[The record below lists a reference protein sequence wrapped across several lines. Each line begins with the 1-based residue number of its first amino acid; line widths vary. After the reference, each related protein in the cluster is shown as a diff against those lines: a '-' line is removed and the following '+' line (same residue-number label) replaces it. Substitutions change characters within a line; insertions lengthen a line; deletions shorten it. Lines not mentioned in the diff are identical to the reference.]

1 MTQFIRPPIILLREG
16 TDQSQGLGQLIS
28 NINACHA
35 IGEILSS
42 TLGPRGMDKLIH
54 NGNKHAIVTNDGA
67 TVMRELDIVHPA
79 ARLLVEVAKSQ
90 DEEIGDGTTSVV
102 VLSCALLDAAKQ
114 YLEDGVHPQ
123 FICRCYRNAL
133 ATVVA
138 ELNKNAQTITAGGM
152 SEREVLES
160 CAATTLRSK
169 LVSDSRKFFAK
180 MIVDAIENLDENL
193 RLQDLG
199 VKLVKGGGIEDSF
212 LVPGVAFK
220 RTFFYAGFDQQPKHF
235 NNPKILLLNVELE
248 LQGASIDSEVR
259 VDDPMKF
266 QEIVNSEWKMLQ
278 RKLEEC
284 RDCGANVVLSKKPI
298 GDIATQFFADNGIF
312 CAGRVPEDDIKRT
325 AKATGGVILSTT
337 SGIAQENLG
346 TCAVFEEKQVGSKR
360 FNLFTGCQGKAATIV
375 LRGGAKQFLEEAE
388 RSIHDAIMIVRR
400 AKKAGK
406 VRGGAGAVEMLLS
419 KALNEKAMKMDGKS
433 QLIIQAYA
441 SALECIPR
449 ALANNAGFDS
459 FEILNKMRTAHAK
472 EGGEWMG
479 VDIENGDVIDSMKNF
494 IWEPLVV
501 KLNAMKAA
509 TEAACT
515 ILAVDETVAIP
526 EHETTFYPGLPG
538 QSAQRGRGAPRGGGM
553 PRPMGG
559 MPGMR

>member
-1 MTQFIRPPIILLREG
+1 MAGAFFVILTEAGTGRTERATGFLFFTEGGILAEG
-16 TDQSQGLGQLIS
+16 TLIVIAAEGAALPAEGTAFFSREALFLMAERRFFVHGPAFGAEVVSAVSVFSVAIPVPGL
-28 NINACHA
+28 
-35 IGEILSS
+35 
-42 TLGPRGMDKLIH
+42 R
-54 NGNKHAIVTNDGA
+54 
-67 TVMRELDIVHPA
+67 
-79 ARLLVEVAKSQ
+79 
-90 DEEIGDGTTSVV
+90 
-102 VLSCALLDAAKQ
+102 
-114 YLEDGVHPQ
+114 
-123 FICRCYRNAL
+123 
-133 ATVVA
+133 
-138 ELNKNAQTITAGGM
+138 TAGAEG
-152 SEREVLES
+152 VL
-160 CAATTLRSK
+160 TR
-169 LVSDSRKFFAK
+169 
-180 MIVDAIENLDENL
+180 
-193 RLQDLG
+193 
-199 VKLVKGGGIEDSF
+199 SF

-235 NNPKILLLNVELE
+235 DNPKILLLNVELE

-360 FNLFTGCQGKAATIV
+360 FNLFTGCKGKAATIV

-406 VRGGAGAVEMLLS
+406 VLGGAGAVEMLLS

-441 SALECIPR
+441 TALECIPR

-459 FEILNKMRTAHAK
+459 FEILNKMRTA
-472 EGGEWMG
+472 E
-479 VDIENGDVIDSMKNF
+479 S
-494 IWEPLVV
+494 
-501 KLNAMKAA
+501 
-509 TEAACT
+509 
-515 ILAVDETVAIP
+515 
-526 EHETTFYPGLPG
+526 
-538 QSAQRGRGAPRGGGM
+538 
-553 PRPMGG
+553 
-559 MPGMR
+559 

>member
-1 MTQFIRPPIILLREG
+1 MKSQFLRPPIILLREG

-54 NGNKHAIVTNDGA
+54 NGDKRAIVTNDGA

-79 ARLLVEVAKSQ
+79 AQLLVEVAKSQ

-102 VLSCALLDAAKQ
+102 VLSCALLDAARP

-123 FICRCYRNAL
+123 FICRCYRSALNTVIQRLNEIAVSINA
-133 ATVVA
+133 
-138 ELNKNAQTITAGGM
+138 
-152 SEREVLES
+152 SERSILES

-169 LVSDSRKFFAK
+169 LVSDKREFFAK
-180 MIVDAIENLDENL
+180 MIVEAVENLDDNL
-193 RLQDLG
+193 RIEDLG
-199 VKLVKGGGIEDSF
+199 VKMVKGGGIEDSF
-212 LVPGVAFK
+212 FVPGVAFK

-235 NNPKILLLNVELE
+235 EDPKILLLNVELE
-248 LQGASIDSEVR
+248 LQGASSDSEVR
-259 VDDPMKF
+259 VEDPKKY
-266 QEIVNSEWKMLQ
+266 QEIVDAEWKIIQ
-278 RKLEEC
+278 DKLNNC
-284 RDCGANVVLSKKPI
+284 LKSGAKVVLSRKPI
-298 GDIATQFFADNGIF
+298 GDIATQFFADHGIF
-312 CAGRVPEDDIKRT
+312 CAGRVPEEDMNRT
-325 AKATGGVILSTT
+325 AKATGGIILSTT
-337 SGIAQENLG
+337 TDIKEESLG
-346 TCAVFEEKQVGSKR
+346 TCKVFEERQVGKKR
-360 FNLFTGCQGKAATIV
+360 FNVFTGCKGKSSTIV

-406 VRGGAGAVEMLLS
+406 IVGGAGAVEMTLS
-419 KALNEKAMKMDGKS
+419 KTLNEKAMKMDGKS

-441 SALECIPR
+441 NALESIPR

-459 FEILNKMRTAHAK
+459 FEILNKLRSAHTK
-472 EGGEWMG
+472 EESGIWMG
-479 VDIENGDVIDSMKNF
+479 VDIEKGDVIDAVKNF

-501 KLNAMKAA
+501 KMNAFKAA

-515 ILAVDETVAIP
+515 ILSVDETVSIP
-526 EHETTFYPGLPG
+526 EHETTFDTGMPGQQQNAARGRGGMPMPQMGGLPG
-538 QSAQRGRGAPRGGGM
+538 M
-553 PRPMGG
+553 H
-559 MPGMR
+559 